1 MVAQVISW
9 NESVFISE
17 FCKRCYESGK
27 YCRSCDWNGPDR
39 ISLDTVSSGRS
50 FEIVSC
56 DNCKSAYGISANCQR
71 LIAYQAHLLEDTS
84 PDRIPEYIPRTLAQ
98 KRLAAVG
105 TDRDILPTATVI
117 RHKRPEASQKVDKPS
132 SYALLCV
139 LFYSVSC
146 STLCLVLL
154 CVLFY
159 SVSCSHHTQEFPESL
174 RNSDK
179 NNPSTSRWKTRK
191 QLTSLS
197 WQEYVEQNL
206 QYVGKSAGRLSK
218 LPNFWEYPDL
228 YPSPPTEDPYSS
240 SFTVGTRY
248 VYGSRGSWQKSS
260 FSAAA
265 IPVESPESEHT
276 VRGPPQP
283 KHMLD
288 QLVKINIAEIGWLEA
303 FVTESKLDRD
313 RVWRYR
319 LRGKDEAETGA
330 AAIFRS
336 TWFPEWRIVPLK

>member
-1 MVAQVISW
+1 MPFISTSPSDGRRERRLPYERAGEVTRKKNAGVTEETEEQPPPFTQPKIGGAKGILQQNTEIADSSLTGPGLNFRNTGGIRAENFGGDTEQTVYKYHPGCSLHLLNTQQGWRRFWSAVMVAQVISW

-146 STLCLVLL
+146 STLCLVL
-154 CVLFY
+154 
-159 SVSCSHHTQEFPESL
+159 TTP
-174 RNSDK
+174 RNFQ
-179 NNPSTSRWKTRK
+179 SR
-191 QLTSLS
+191 
-197 WQEYVEQNL
+197 
-206 QYVGKSAGRLSK
+206 
-218 LPNFWEYPDL
+218 
-228 YPSPPTEDPYSS
+228 
-240 SFTVGTRY
+240 
-248 VYGSRGSWQKSS
+248 
-260 FSAAA
+260 
-265 IPVESPESEHT
+265 
-276 VRGPPQP
+276 
-283 KHMLD
+283 
-288 QLVKINIAEIGWLEA
+288 
-303 FVTESKLDRD
+303 
-313 RVWRYR
+313 
-319 LRGKDEAETGA
+319 
-330 AAIFRS
+330 
-336 TWFPEWRIVPLK
+336 